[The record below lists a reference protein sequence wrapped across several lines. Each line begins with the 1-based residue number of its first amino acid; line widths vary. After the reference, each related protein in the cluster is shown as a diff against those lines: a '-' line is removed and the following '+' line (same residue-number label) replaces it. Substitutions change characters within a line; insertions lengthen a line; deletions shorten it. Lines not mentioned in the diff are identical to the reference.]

1 MNLCLCSSYY
11 SVYQPTLSV
20 SPLSSC
26 FHSECQF
33 SYITLRA
40 RIFTIAK
47 FCILFFFVLSQ
58 QKGTKILF
66 ETNTDLLHLVSE
78 TLNLSEHNYNSYIQ
92 GRNRIILIVK
102 SNVKSPNP
110 RLKLLFLRLS
120 YNAPYASACLLP
132 DLEKKKKRKL
142 NWLGKDFN

>member
-1 MNLCLCSSYY
+1 MPLFKLLLSILAYFVCFSVKFLFSLRMSIFLYY
-11 SVYQPTLSV
+11 VKGQNIHYRKVLHT
-20 SPLSSC
+20 
-26 FHSECQF
+26 
-33 SYITLRA
+33 
-40 RIFTIAK
+40 
-47 FCILFFFVLSQ
+47 FFFVLSQ

-92 GRNRIILIVK
+92 GRNRIILIGK
-102 SNVKSPNP
+102 STVKSPNP

-132 DLEKKKKRKL
+132 DLEKNKKRKL
-142 NWLGKDFN
+142 NWLRKDFN